1 MSASYSEIVILC
13 EGKQDEV
20 FLRRFLKQNGYG
32 PHRVRCRPYPAGRG
46 SGKQFVQDEYAKEVV
61 EHRRRATRMSIALI
75 VMHDCDTNTMEEAR
89 LMLEVRARL
98 EGSAV
103 RSPHER
109 IALLFPQRNIETWIH
124 FLQDG
129 GPVDESTP
137 YRKLQ
142 RESECH
148 RVVDR
153 LAAKNEYRLSADV
166 PSSLRAAC
174 PEIRRIFP
182 GKRCVEPTG

>member
-1 MSASYSEIVILC
+1 MSANYAEIVILC

-32 PHRVRCRPYPAGRG
+32 HHRVRCRPYPAGRG
-46 SGKQFVQDEYAKEVV
+46 SGKQFVQDEYPKEVV
-61 EHRRRATRMSIALI
+61 EHRRRATRMNIALI
-75 VMHDCDTNTMEEAR
+75 VMHDCDTGTVEEG
-89 LMLEVRARL
+89 RARL
-98 EGSAV
+98 ERSAV
-103 RSPHER
+103 RGPHER
-109 IALLFPQRNIETWIH
+109 IALLFPRRNIETWIH

-129 GPVDESTP
+129 QPVDESKS
-137 YRKLQ
+137 YGKLA

-148 RVVDR
+148 DAVDR

-182 GKRCVEPTG
+182 EKRCVEPAE

>member
-1 MSASYSEIVILC
+1 MSANYTEIVILC

-32 PHRVRCRPYPAGRG
+32 PHRVRTRPYPAGRG

-61 EHRRRATRMSIALI
+61 EHRRRANRMNIALI
-75 VMHDCDTNTMEEAR
+75 VMHDCDTETIEGSRA
-89 LMLEVRARL
+89 MLERSAR
-98 EGSAV
+98 

-109 IALLFPQRNIETWIH
+109 IALLLPRRNIETWIH

-129 GPVDESTP
+129 GPVDESTSYP
-137 YRKLQ
+137 KLL

-148 RVVDR
+148 NVADR
-153 LAAKNEYRLSADV
+153 IAAKNEYRLSIDV
-166 PSSLRAAC
+166 PHSLRAAC

-182 GKRCVEPTG
+182 QKRCVEQVE

>member
-1 MSASYSEIVILC
+1 MSANYSEIVILC

-20 FLRRFLKQNGYG
+20 FLRRFLKQSGYG

-61 EHRRRATRMSIALI
+61 EHRRRATRMNIALI
-75 VMHDCDTNTMEEAR
+75 VMHDCDTGTMEGSRA
-89 LMLEVRARL
+89 MLEQSAARN
-98 EGSAV
+98 
-103 RSPHER
+103 PNER
-109 IALLFPQRNIETWIH
+109 IALLLPRRNIETWIH

-129 GPVDESTP
+129 GLVDESTP

-148 RVVDR
+148 SVVDR
-153 LAAKNEYRLSADV
+153 LAAKSEYRLSADV
-166 PSSLRAAC
+166 PPSLRAAC
-174 PEIRRIFP
+174 SEIRRIFP
-182 GKRCVEPTG
+182 EKRCVEPAE